1 MAEVLRKAEQELKWS
16 AFPRFLVELTLLRM
30 VRMDSSVTVEQ
41 LLAAV
46 EGGGDGPVG
55 GAARA
60 AVSPHR
66 SVSPAKKKRIEQPA
80 VSPSLST
87 VEEPRAGGGG
97 ESQPASEPAP
107 RIVSMRGEEESAESF
122 ETQGVAEGH
131 SLDPAALWPGF
142 IEALMGD
149 RPNLGTFLSMG
160 YVASATAESIDL
172 RFGPKLKFQFSEV
185 TRKHN
190 RDIIESKL
198 AAFAGRRLELHITL
212 AREAAQTP
220 APTVDP
226 GEMKARRMSP
236 SLVDD
241 MTDEPI
247 IENVMKVFNGEV
259 I

>member
-1 MAEVLRKAEQELKWS
+1 
-16 AFPRFLVELTLLRM
+16 
-30 VRMDSSVTVEQ
+30 
-41 LLAAV
+41 
-46 EGGGDGPVG
+46 
-55 GAARA
+55 
-60 AVSPHR
+60 
-66 SVSPAKKKRIEQPA
+66 
-80 VSPSLST
+80 
-87 VEEPRAGGGG
+87 
-97 ESQPASEPAP
+97 
-107 RIVSMRGEEESAESF
+107 
-122 ETQGVAEGH
+122 
-131 SLDPAALWPGF
+131 
-142 IEALMGD
+142 
-149 RPNLGTFLSMG
+149 MG

-212 AREAAQTP
+212 AREAARTP